1 MFLNLF
7 FSDRTQK
14 PAARGPSPSGPVASH
29 HAFPPHK
36 QQSDRELLS
45 RDRDR
50 RAGGAATYTSSST
63 IAAMHHPTR
72 LYIPLQVR
80 APLATLSPST
90 PPNAATPTKGAAV
103 GGTNITHGAHPHQP
117 LYQPHNHHLYQ
128 APASQTGA
136 PPGAVPAFQRGS
148 FLYRAT
154 DSDSEDGSEA
164 PSGWPA
170 GAHSRKRSSGSV
182 ALLGGW
188 SRGSIA
194 LDGYALSY

>member
-7 FSDRTQK
+7 FSDRTQ
-14 PAARGPSPSGPVASH
+14 PSAAGGPSPSGAVASH

-45 RDRDR
+45 RDR
-50 RAGGAATYTSSST
+50 RAGGAATSST
-63 IAAMHHPTR
+63 VAAMHHPTR

-90 PPNAATPTKGAAV
+90 PPNASTPTKGAAV
-103 GGTNITHGAHPHQP
+103 GGSTITHGAHPHHP
-117 LYQPHNHHLYQ
+117 LYQPHNHHIYQ

-136 PPGAVPAFQRGS
+136 PPGAVPAFRRGS

-154 DSDSEDGSEA
+154 DSDSEDGSDA

-194 LDGYALSY
+194 LDGYVLRF